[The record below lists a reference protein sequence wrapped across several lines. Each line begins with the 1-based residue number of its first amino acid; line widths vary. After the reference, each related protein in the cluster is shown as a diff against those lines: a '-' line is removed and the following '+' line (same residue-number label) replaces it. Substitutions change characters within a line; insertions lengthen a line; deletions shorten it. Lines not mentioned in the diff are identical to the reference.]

1 MRRVTA
7 ASLSLAASIS
17 LAASEPPA
25 ATRGAATKD
34 DAALVR
40 ARGLLARHPV
50 ADGHNDLAWQLRMS
64 RLEALDLRSPSPF
77 QTDLPRLRKGG
88 VGLQVWSAWIPPR
101 LGVREQLEQ
110 IDLLR
115 RMIARH
121 PADLALATTA
131 DEAERAMR
139 AGKIASMIGLEGG
152 HAIAGSLALLRA
164 YQDLG
169 ARSMTLTHSAS
180 IPWADSSGDA
190 GGHGG
195 LTRFGEEVVR
205 EMNRLGM
212 LVDLSH
218 VSDAT
223 AEHALRISEAPVVFT
238 HSAARALCDTKRNVP
253 DAILRSVAA
262 NGGIVM
268 VTFAGLF
275 VDEQASHAYAPIFK
289 EYFERVE
296 KVGDPA
302 ERRRIHDEVF
312 AKLPKIRV
320 TVAKA
325 ADHVEHVRR
334 VAGIDHVGLGGDYDG
349 VEGFPEGMEDVS
361 RYPLLLA
368 ELVRRGWSDEDLAR
382 LTSVNFLRVLRAVE
396 ATARRLQAARP
407 PSTATIE
414 ALDGPTR

>member
-7 ASLSLAASIS
+7 ASPS
-17 LAASEPPA
+17 PA
-25 ATRGAATKD
+25 AADRSGVSPGAAKED
-34 DAALVR
+34 PALVR
-40 ARGLLARHPV
+40 ARALLARHPV
-50 ADGHNDLAWQLRMS
+50 ADGHNDLAWEIRSSGLDPS
-64 RLEALDLRSPSPF
+64 TLDLRDRTPF
-77 QTDLPRLRKGG
+77 QTDLPRLREGG

-101 LGVREQLEQ
+101 MGPREQLEQ
-110 IDLLR
+110 IDLVR
-115 RMIARH
+115 RMVARH
-121 PADLALATTA
+121 GADLALATDA
-131 DEAERAMR
+131 AEAEQAMR

-152 HAIAGSLALLRA
+152 HAIASSLALLRA
-164 YQDLG
+164 YHGLG
-169 ARSMTLTHSAS
+169 ARAMTLTHSAS
-180 IPWADSSGDA
+180 VAWADSSGDE

-238 HSAARALCDTKRNVP
+238 HSAARALCDSRRNVP
-253 DAILRSVAA
+253 DAILRAVAA
-262 NGGIVM
+262 NGGLVM

-275 VDEQASHAYAPIFK
+275 VDDGARVAWTPVFK
-289 EYFERVE
+289 ELFERLE
-296 KVGDPA
+296 KVSDPA
-302 ERRRIHDEVF
+302 ERLRIRDEVL
-312 AKLPKIRV
+312 ARAPKVRV
-320 TVAKA
+320 TVARA

-349 VEGFPEGMEDVS
+349 VWGFPEGMEDVS
-361 RYPLLLA
+361 GYPLLVA

-382 LTSVNFLRVLRAVE
+382 LASEGFLRVLRAAE

-414 ALDGPTR
+414 ALDG

>member
-1 MRRVTA
+1 MQPP
-7 ASLSLAASIS
+7 S
-17 LAASEPPA
+17 PPA
-25 ATRGAATKD
+25 KE

-40 ARGLLARHPV
+40 ARIVLARHPV
-50 ADGHNDLAWQLRMS
+50 ADGHNDLAWELRTS
-64 RLEALDLRSPSPF
+64 GLDAIDLRSPSPF
-77 QTDLPRLRKGG
+77 QTDLPRLRRGG

-101 LGVREQLEQ
+101 LGPREQLEQ

-115 RMIARH
+115 RMVARH
-121 PADLALATTA
+121 PADLALATSA

-139 AGKIASMIGLEGG
+139 SGKIASMIGLEGG
-152 HAIAGSLALLRA
+152 HAIASSLALLRA
-164 YQDLG
+164 YHALG

-180 IPWADSSGDA
+180 VAWADSSGDA

-223 AEHALRISEAPVVFT
+223 AERALRISEAPVVFT
-238 HSAARALCDTKRNVP
+238 HSAARALCDSGRNVP
-253 DAILRSVAA
+253 DPILRSVAA

-275 VDEQASHAYAPIFK
+275 VDDEARRAYAPIFK
-289 EYFERVE
+289 EYFERAERVT
-296 KVGDPA
+296 DPA

-312 AKLPKIRV
+312 AKLPPVRV
-320 TVAKA
+320 TVARA

-361 RYPLLLA
+361 GYPLLFA

-382 LTSVNFLRVLRAVE
+382 LASVNFLRVLRAVE

-414 ALDGPTR
+414 ALDGPR